1 MGLAASL
8 PLVTLSLTPQLKLE
22 RMQKMLVACGTLLD
36 NWEIARSLKACRFDE
51 ISGAASAGPSPLHGR
66 GLIAARDAPAGSILA
81 LYPVHALGDEKH
93 CLADQD
99 LSGDFEA
106 ATSRPYRVD
115 AGHASLKSWA
125 PDLWVDASPN
135 VELVD
140 GWLGHLVN
148 DAAAC
153 SEYDEKAILAYYSA
167 PRNVVITRLPDAP
180 PLLCWVATRDLRAG
194 DEAVGLYG
202 HDYWLSRGGGRVPA
216 PTAAVREAAAAWKA
230 EQRQFEQDAQ
240 AEYATEFATLAQF
253 VAPRVEEAAAEE
265 RPAERPR
272 GFGGGGGRTK
282 KRRGGRK

>member
-1 MGLAASL
+1 MQQQQAEARTTPHSAHCRAS
-8 PLVTLSLTPQLKLE
+8 T
-22 RMQKMLVACGTLLD
+22 
-36 NWEIARSLKACRFDE
+36 
-51 ISGAASAGPSPLHGR
+51 ASCP
-66 GLIAARDAPAGSILA
+66 
-81 LYPVHALGDEKH
+81 
-93 CLADQD
+93 
-99 LSGDFEA
+99 
-106 ATSRPYRVD
+106 
-115 AGHASLKSWA
+115 
-125 PDLWVDASPN
+125 
-135 VELVD
+135 
-140 GWLGHLVN
+140 N

-216 PTAAVREAAAAWKA
+216 PTAAVREAASAWKA
-230 EQRQFEQDAQ
+230 EQRQSELNAQ
-240 AEYATEFATLAQF
+240 TEYATEFATLAQF

>member
-1 MGLAASL
+1 M
-8 PLVTLSLTPQLKLE
+8 PL
-22 RMQKMLVACGTLLD
+22 
-36 NWEIARSLKACRFDE
+36 DE
-51 ISGAASAGPSPLHGR
+51 ISGAAAAGPSPLHGR

-115 AGHASLKSWA
+115 AGHASLKEWA

-135 VELVD
+135 VPLVD

-153 SEYDEKAILAYYSA
+153 SEYDEQAILAYYEA

-202 HDYWLSRGGGRVPA
+202 HDYWLSRGGERVPE

-230 EQRQFEQDAQ
+230 EQRQAEQDAQ
-240 AEYATEFATLAQF
+240 AEYATEFPQRSRSLRSRRGSSRRRRRRSAG
-253 VAPRVEEAAAEE
+253 R
-265 RPAERPR
+265 RSGPR
-272 GFGGGGGRTK
+272 GFGAAAAAGRRP
-282 KRRGGRK
+282 RRGGPK